1 MKTKTL
7 LWFRQ
12 DLRLSDNPALHE
24 AAKNGAIM
32 PIYILDETMED
43 FKMGEASRWWLH
55 KSLQD
60 LDAALNNSLNFYK
73 GKAIDVIIS
82 LVKDHNID
90 AVYWNRCYEPWR
102 IRDDAE
108 IKSAL
113 KAIDIECYSYKAS
126 LLYEPWETTKED
138 GSPYK
143 VFTPFYRKLRNHDK
157 LMGNPLLQPKDMDI
171 IKSSGSS
178 IEDLDLMPKLNWYS
192 SIEQNWIPGEKH
204 ALQKLED
211 FLDKGIIN
219 YKESRNFPAKINT
232 SRLSPHLHFGEI
244 SPRQVRHRLLSAAT
258 NYPTQDTDHFL
269 SELGWREFAYHLLY
283 YFPDMPRK
291 NFQEKFDSFPWQ
303 NDEKLLKAWQM
314 GKTGYPIVD
323 AGMRELWQTGY
334 MHNRLRMI
342 VGSFLVK
349 NLLIHW
355 HKGEEWFW
363 DCLVDADLANNSL
376 GWQWISGCGVDA
388 APYFRIFNPI
398 IQGEKFDP
406 EGGYTKQFLPELK
419 NLPQKYLFKPW
430 EAPDS
435 ILKDAEVRLGDNY
448 PKPIVD
454 FAFSRNRALA
464 LYKQLY

>member
-1 MKTKTL
+1 MKAKTL

-24 AAKNGAIM
+24 AAKNGKIM
-32 PIYILDETMED
+32 PVYILDETRED
-43 FKMGEASRWWLH
+43 FKMGEASSWWLY
-55 KSLQD
+55 KSLRD
-60 LDAALNNSLNFYK
+60 LDMSLNNSLNFYK
-73 GKAIDVIIS
+73 CKAIDVIMS

-113 KAIDIECYSYKAS
+113 KAIGVECHSYKAS

-138 GSPYK
+138 NTPYK

-157 LMGNPLLQPKDMDI
+157 LLGNPLPKPERMDL
-171 IKSSGSS
+171 IKSSKTS
-178 IEDLDLMPKLNWYS
+178 IDDLDLLPKLNWYS
-192 SIEQNWIPGEKH
+192 SIEQNWIPGEKN

-211 FLDKGIIN
+211 FLENGLIN
-219 YKESRNFPAKINT
+219 YKEGRNFPAKNNV

-244 SPRQVRHRLLSAAT
+244 SPRQIWHKVTSAAAD
-258 NYPTQDTDHFL
+258 YSAQDIDHFL

-283 YFPDMPRK
+283 YFPDLTRK
-291 NFQEKFDSFPWQ
+291 NFQQKFDAFPWQ
-303 NDEKLLKAWQM
+303 NDESLLKAWQM

-376 GWQWISGCGVDA
+376 GWQWIAGSGVDA

-398 IQGEKFDP
+398 TQGEKFDP
-406 EGGYTKQFLPELK
+406 EGVYTKKFLPELK
-419 NLPQKYLFKPW
+419 DLPLKYLFKPW
-430 EAPDS
+430 ETPDF
-435 ILKDAEVRLGDNY
+435 ILKGAGVRLGDNY

-454 FAFSRNRALA
+454 LAFSRNRALD
-464 LYKQLY
+464 LYKKL